1 MYGQNIRVAL
11 VSLSLAIA
19 PFEAY
24 ADDEAGGKLTAE
36 QSKILHE
43 AKGDNP
49 NISGYNGEKSE
60 KITDAQNY
68 GSITQVRVE
77 GKYTAE
83 ASYNTFTVSGE
94 NYEPIQYGSAAS
106 IYGSHAIVT
115 DVAKDGKGDEAI
127 TNNNKLYIKNL
138 TTKEGLTLIGSI
150 YAASSEMLKGE
161 NLSTLIDKVTVKDNL
176 LDVSDSNIN
185 MRVVAAESNVNCQDD
200 VVEVTGNNVVISK
213 STVLSQVFGA
223 ELSSYGDGNKGF
235 GEITADNNIVQIDG
249 SVVGSSTRI
258 NSIAG
263 ATVHCWKLNSAQKNI
278 VTITN
283 SQVYGRDGET
293 DVAYI
298 AGVSVDN
305 AVEIK
310 NTGNSKVEISGSY
323 IDSNIYGSILG
334 RPKGNNNCKD
344 AADEG
349 STVKVANKSTV
360 IGKVYGTYVTVA
372 DGTAS
377 AQSCSEPAVT
387 VSDSTIKCSEGS
399 TDSIWGAKVISY
411 KGNAEASG
419 HKVQVSSG
427 SEIGGSIIGVE
438 AGASKGNATGSGHI
452 TLLESSVGNNVTGS
466 YLHGINVTDNGST
479 VAIENSKINGS
490 WVYGSSLHGTRVVTK
505 GSAVTITDNSEV
517 SNVFG
522 TWVKAKEDASAQSGS
537 EPAVTVDH
545 STVKGTVRGVDLTSE
560 SGDAEAS
567 GSTVTITNES
577 KVSGNIYGASL
588 TSSAG
593 NAEVSGS
600 SVTIADKSEI
610 AGEVYGAFV
619 NSQAQ
624 SCKATALA
632 EDSKPSVTVKNSTVK
647 NKVYGAYV
655 YSWYDTAQAIGQ
667 IVTVENSTIE
677 DEVYGAYAKAYAN
690 GKAQTDGLK
699 VTVKNS
705 TITKSVY
712 GGYLLKDYYG
722 IAQADGHIVTVER
735 SNIQGSVYGSYL
747 LLSNGYAGYNFSV
760 QADGHKVLV
769 TDSTIAGILAGAQT
783 EANLGSAAA
792 SNNTVSLKGGT
803 YKDSIYGGRAIA
815 TGEKNTALSQ
825 NNTIILAQGTDGSSP
840 VFDEDKSVVWGSEA
854 VWNGKT
860 DKSWTSGNT
869 IQFDHVKGMTAA
881 NLKNVSTLD
890 YQLPHMRAG
899 EAVLTVK
906 DGGHEKTDISDASV
920 HVAVFSIEG
929 RDGGEFREGERVI
942 LLQNQNEDSLIADG
956 LKKESVTARQGISL
970 TYDLLMETDDKS
982 LYLTRKRMTLNP
994 ETKSVSEG
1002 WLAGLG
1008 LITQA
1013 ADLVDDLSMR
1023 LNEEGWLPFA
1033 YVKGGS
1039 MRYNTGSHIDMNS
1052 LSLIAGIGR
1061 GVRTDS
1067 GLFVVGG
1074 FFEYGTGA
1082 YKTHNSFDSRSSID
1096 GDGNTWYMGGGILAS
1111 MDFKNTGPGHFYLEG
1126 SGHMGSLHN
1135 FYNNDD
1141 LRVDGRSAS
1150 FETETPYYAVHGG
1163 LGYAW
1168 DIDEKNTL
1176 DVYGK
1181 YFWSMA
1187 EGSEDTLTTGDRY
1200 TFDNATSSR
1209 TRLGAR
1215 YSCKV
1220 NEQFSSYIG
1229 AAWEHEFAGDSDSAA
1244 YGHEVSSPTLRGDS
1258 ARGELGIEL
1267 VPSKDLPLTVNF
1279 GVQGWLG
1286 KKEGVTG
1293 SCLFQYA
1300 F

>member
-24 ADDEAGGKLTAE
+24 ADDEAGGELTAE

-83 ASYNTFTVSGE
+83 ASNNTFTVSGKD
-94 NYEPIQYGSAAS
+94 YEPIQHGAAAS
-106 IYGSHAIVT
+106 IYGSHALVT

-138 TTKEGLTLIGSI
+138 TTKEGLTRIGSI
-150 YAASSEMLKGE
+150 VAAISEMTKGE
-161 NLSTLIDKVTVKDNL
+161 DLSTLRDKVTVKDNL

-185 MRVVAAESNVNCQDD
+185 MRVVAAKSNVNCQDD
-200 VVEVTGNNVVISK
+200 VAKVTGNNVVISK

-235 GEITADNNIVQIDG
+235 GEITADNNIVQIEG
-249 SVVGSSTRI
+249 SVVGSSTII

-283 SQVYGRDGET
+283 SEVYGRDGET

-298 AGVSVDN
+298 AGVSVGT

-323 IDSNIYGSILG
+323 IDSNIYGSLLG
-334 RPKGNNNCKD
+334 KPNKENNCKD
-344 AADEG
+344 AADKG

-360 IGKVYGTYVTVA
+360 IGIVYGTYVTVA

-399 TDSIWGAKVISY
+399 TYSIWGAKVISY

-427 SEIGGSIIGVE
+427 SEIGGSITGVE
-438 AGASKGNATGSGHI
+438 AGASEGNATGSGHI

-466 YLHGINVTDNGST
+466 YLHGSIVTDNGST
-479 VAIENSKINGS
+479 VAIENSKIKGS

-517 SNVFG
+517 FNVYG
-522 TWVKAKEDASAQSGS
+522 TWVKAEKNASAQSGS
-537 EPAVTVDH
+537 DPAVTVNH
-545 STVKGTVRGVDLTSE
+545 STVKGTVWGVDLTSE
-560 SGDAEAS
+560 SGDAEVS
-567 GSTVTITNES
+567 GSSVTITNES
-577 KVSGNIYGASL
+577 KVSGGVHGSSSVGLSKAADTGSTVTVAKSEVCGDVKGAYVKTDPQGISR
-588 TSSAG
+588 ANG
-593 NAEVSGS
+593 NAHANGS
-600 SVTIADKSEI
+600 TVTITNKSKVF
-610 AGEVYGAFV
+610 GDVYGADV
-619 NSQAQ
+619 YSYNIGNAQ
-624 SCKATALA
+624 S
-632 EDSKPSVTVKNSTVK
+632 
-647 NKVYGAYV
+647 
-655 YSWYDTAQAIGQ
+655 
-667 IVTVENSTIE
+667 
-677 DEVYGAYAKAYAN
+677 
-690 GKAQTDGLK
+690 DGLK
-699 VTVKNS
+699 VTVNNS
-705 TITKSVY
+705 TIAKSVY
-712 GGYLLKDYYG
+712 GGRLVVAYYG
-722 IAQADGHIVTVER
+722 KAKAAGHIVTVEK
-735 SNIQGSVYGSYL
+735 SIIQKDVYGAL
-747 LLSNGYAGYNFSV
+747 LQLKQGWAGYDEV

-803 YKDSIYGGRAIA
+803 YKDSIYGARAIA
-815 TGEKNTALSQ
+815 QGEGYKALSQ
-825 NNTIILAQGTDGSSP
+825 NNTIILAQGSDGSSP
-840 VFDEDKSVVWGSEA
+840 VFDEDKSVIWGSEA

-929 RDGGEFREGERVI
+929 SDGGEFREGERVI

-956 LKKESVTARQGISL
+956 LKKEPVTARQGISL

-1023 LNEEGWLPFA
+1023 LNEEGCLPFA

-1267 VPSKDLPLTVNF
+1267 VPSKELPLTVNF